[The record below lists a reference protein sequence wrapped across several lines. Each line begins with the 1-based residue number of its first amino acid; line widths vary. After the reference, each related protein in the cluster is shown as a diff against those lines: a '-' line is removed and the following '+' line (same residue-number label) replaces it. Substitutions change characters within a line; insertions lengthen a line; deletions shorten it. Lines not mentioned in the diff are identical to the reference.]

1 MENKGGKGKIGS
13 VFLGGLVIV
22 TYVLVVTIF
31 KIGCPIRYIFHIPCP
46 VCGLTRAAL
55 SLLRGDFGLAFTYH
69 PLVLFIP
76 VWLMVL
82 FGRDTSIAERIGKK
96 VIWGFLYFGA
106 VIIFL
111 VYLVR
116 LILGIIV

>member
-1 MENKGGKGKIGS
+1 MEKWSRAKLRNG
-13 VFLGGLVIV
+13 VLGGLVIV
-22 TYVLVVTIF
+22 VYVLLVTIF
-31 KIGCPIRYIFHIPCP
+31 KIGCPIRNIFHIPCP

-96 VIWGFLYFGA
+96 VVWGFLYCGA
-106 VIIFL
+106 VLIFV

-116 LILGIIV
+116 LFLGIIV